1 MTKGEGVLHDTSVA
15 VIGGA
20 KWLKN
25 IRVRLTALS
34 AKRSVP
40 LKDTSRS
47 QILVAVWHKVS
58 ALYAE
63 QK

>member
-1 MTKGEGVLHDTSVA
+1 MGHGSPVKSVA

-20 KWLKN
+20 IWLRN

-47 QILVAVWHKVS
+47 QIPVAAWHKVS
-58 ALYAE
+58 ALYVA
-63 QK
+63 QR